1 MYSVD
6 IVYTLLY
13 DGGAKEMIDMLME
26 QATTVRKK
34 WSAVCDS
41 VIHEKPKFIKR
52 TRDKMWFSNLE
63 TMSDILQIYQ
73 FTALKYIEDDGSVTL
88 SLNEIDLIENGK
100 DEQEVRL
107 NMGKAIFEYALD
119 YYNEYEMYSHSP
131 NRKKHIPYIFKA
143 LIIDNPEQIGD
154 MIQCQDGKN

>member
-1 MYSVD
+1 
-6 IVYTLLY
+6 
-13 DGGAKEMIDMLME
+13 MIDMIME
-26 QATTVRKK
+26 QATTVRKE

-63 TMSDILQIYQ
+63 TMSDILQVYQ
-73 FTALKYIEDDGSVTL
+73 FTAIRYLEEDGSITL

-100 DEQEVRL
+100 DEKELRL
-107 NMGKAIFEYALD
+107 NLGSSILEYAMD
-119 YYNEYEMYSHSP
+119 YYNEYEIYSHSP

-143 LIIDNPEQIGD
+143 LIIDDPKKIGD
-154 MIQCQDGKN
+154 MLQCQDGKN